1 MWGQQ
6 RQYCIVVQAG
16 SPVAAKPV
24 RSAHGRDHRPLA
36 LLCFGQWRARV
47 RYDDDESL
55 CITQRH
61 GKYYY
66 DGERKALD
74 GRAWVVVHTF
84 RAQSSPAAMHFYRAG
99 QV

>member
-47 RYDDDESL
+47 RYEDDESI

-61 GKYYY
+61 GRST
-66 DGERKALD
+66 DELVRLGV
-74 GRAWVVVHTF
+74 G
-84 RAQSSPAAMHFYRAG
+84 AAAAVLHGCQRNGY
-99 QV
+99 